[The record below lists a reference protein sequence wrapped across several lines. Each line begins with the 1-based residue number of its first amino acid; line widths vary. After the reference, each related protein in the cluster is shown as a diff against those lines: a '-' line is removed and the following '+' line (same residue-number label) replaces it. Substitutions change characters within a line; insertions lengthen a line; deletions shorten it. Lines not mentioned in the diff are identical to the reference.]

1 MSFIKEHSYDI
12 PTLLSINNFLERN
25 DIYGKDIVNV
35 LRQANNIINLN
46 QNLIKSKSRNREIET
61 NKK

>member
-1 MSFIKEHSYDI
+1 MEDCLNFIKEHSYDI

-35 LRQANNIINLN
+35 LRTSQ
-46 QNLIKSKSRNREIET
+46 
-61 NKK
+61 